1 MNEERKFK
9 LKKIVMTLFTV
20 ALLTFGVFSNSS
32 EALAMTSKGA
42 IKFQTD
48 ANTYSK
54 HATSIVVTGTVSTRY
69 AEVNRGVN
77 VLLVN
82 KKRDVVK
89 DIYVNGRNIRSF
101 KVSFLTKNI
110 PAGKY
115 DVVVALTWGNQTH
128 RGELK
133 HYITVQH

>member
-1 MNEERKFK
+1 MNGERKFK

-20 ALLTFGVFSNSS
+20 ALLTFGIFSNSS

-54 HATSIVVTGTVSTRY
+54 HATSIVVTGTVPAKY
-69 AEVNRGVN
+69 EVNWGVN

-133 HYITVQH
+133 HYITVKH

>member
-1 MNEERKFK
+1 M
-9 LKKIVMTLFTV
+9 KKIVMTLFTV
-20 ALLTFGVFSNSS
+20 ALLTFGIFSNSS

-54 HATSIVVTGTVSTRY
+54 HATSIVVTGTVPTKY
-69 AEVNRGVN
+69 EVNWGVR

-82 KKRDVVK
+82 KKGDVVK
-89 DIYVNGRNIRSF
+89 DIDVNGRNIRSF

>member
-1 MNEERKFK
+1 M
-9 LKKIVMTLFTV
+9 KKIVMTLFTV
-20 ALLTFGVFSNSS
+20 ALLTFGIFSNSS

-54 HATSIVVTGTVSTRY
+54 HATSIVVTGTVPSKY
-69 AEVNRGVN
+69 EVNWGVN

>member
-1 MNEERKFK
+1 
-9 LKKIVMTLFTV
+9 MTLFTV
-20 ALLTFGVFSNSS
+20 ALLTFGIFSNSS

-54 HATSIVVTGTVSTRY
+54 HATSIVVTGTMSNH
-69 AEVNRGVN
+69 ELNWGVT
-77 VLLVN
+77 VFLEN
-82 KKRDVVK
+82 KKGKLVK
-89 DIYVNGRNIRSF
+89 VIDVNGHNIRSF

-115 DVVVALTWGNQTH
+115 DVQVALTWGTQTH
-128 RGELK
+128 IGELK

>member
-1 MNEERKFK
+1 M
-9 LKKIVMTLFTV
+9 KKIVMTLFTA
-20 ALLTFGVFSNSS
+20 ALLTFGIFSNSS

-54 HATSIVVTGTVSTRY
+54 HATSIVVTGTMPKRYSELNNGVTVS
-69 AEVNRGVN
+69 
-77 VLLVN
+77 LLN
-82 KKRDVVK
+82 KKGKLVKFIDV
-89 DIYVNGRNIRSF
+89 DRRNIRSF
-101 KVSFLTKNI
+101 RVSFSTKNI

-115 DVVVALTWGNQTH
+115 DVLVATTWGHQTSS
-128 RGELK
+128 GVLK

>member
-32 EALAMTSKGA
+32 EAFAMTSKGA

-54 HATSIVVTGTVSTRY
+54 HATSIVVTGTMSNH
-69 AEVNRGVN
+69 ELNEGV
-77 VLLVN
+77 VVDLLN
-82 KKRDVVK
+82 KKGDSVK
-89 DIYVNGRNIRSF
+89 YTIVNGRNIRSF
-101 KVSFLTKNI
+101 KVSFSTKNI

-115 DVVVALTWGNQTH
+115 DVMVATTWGNQTH
-128 RGELK
+128 RGVLK

>member
-1 MNEERKFK
+1 M
-9 LKKIVMTLFTV
+9 KKIVMTLFTA
-20 ALLTFGVFSNSS
+20 ALLTFGIFSNSS

-54 HATSIVVTGTVSTRY
+54 HATSIVVTGTMPKRLSELNNGVTVS
-69 AEVNRGVN
+69 
-77 VLLVN
+77 LIN
-82 KKRDVVK
+82 KKGKLVKFIDV
-89 DIYVNGRNIRSF
+89 DRRNIRSF
-101 KVSFLTKNI
+101 RVSFSTKNI

-115 DVVVALTWGNQTH
+115 DVLVATTWGHQTFS
-128 RGELK
+128 GVLK

>member
-1 MNEERKFK
+1 MNGERKFK

-20 ALLTFGVFSNSS
+20 ALLTFGIFSNSS

-54 HATSIVVTGTVSTRY
+54 HATSIVVTGTMSNH
-69 AEVNRGVN
+69 ELNEGV
-77 VLLVN
+77 VVDLLN
-82 KKRDVVK
+82 KKGDSVKYIVV
-89 DIYVNGRNIRSF
+89 DGRNIRSF

-115 DVVVALTWGNQTH
+115 DVMVATTWGNQTH
-128 RGELK
+128 RGVLK